1 MKAMFSAV
9 YQIFITPL
17 VQLTEF
23 FYSLFFEVT
32 GNQGIAVI
40 GLSFVVTFFTLP
52 LYMVAE
58 QWQETERNIQ
68 KKLKPGVERI
78 KSTFKGDEQYMVLS
92 TFYKEN
98 HYHPIYALRSSFSL
112 LIQIPFFIAA
122 YNFLS
127 NLEPLKSYSFLF
139 IKSFGEP
146 DATFH
151 IGSFAVNVLPIA
163 MTIINCV
170 AGFIYSKGHPI
181 SEKIQIYGCA
191 AVFLLLLY
199 NSPAGLVVYWTMNN
213 ILSLVKNI
221 FYKIKNPKKV
231 LYIIACIA
239 SICLILCGAVLFRHT
254 KAIFRIML
262 VFAGILIPL
271 APFAVKFLASFFENH
286 FKVLDENPKLRFSVF
301 LISAFILAVLT
312 GLAIP
317 SILMQSE
324 PEQYSYV
331 DSYASPLYFVWHTF
345 FQALGF
351 FVVWPFCFYAL
362 FSSKT
367 KKILTFLFSF
377 IAFSAI
383 MNCFAFSGNYGPV
396 NPNLLFMTPQHFMP
410 SIKTVIVN
418 ILCMAAI
425 LALVAVAFSFKAKI
439 LNSLCT
445 IFLISLVAISG
456 KNIASVQN
464 SFRKMEAPDLSK
476 KIEPVFH
483 LSKTGKNVIVLMQ
496 DRFFSPLIPKI
507 LENNPELRERL
518 DGFTWYP
525 NTVSF
530 GKLTMIGT
538 PGIFGGYDY
547 TPFEINRRT
556 DKTLQ
561 QKHNE
566 AILTM
571 PIVFNQNNWN
581 VTVADLPYENY
592 LEQPVTNMYKGYD
605 FINRVTTHGTYSNI
619 WYARNN
625 MKKSPF
631 MSEGIKRNFIWF
643 SVLKVVPPFMRQ
655 IIYHKKYWISYSKFE
670 NNAKFIDNYSEIDL
684 FPELFDSS
692 SEKNA
697 FFLLDNEANHES
709 ILLQAPDYVP
719 VENVTDLGPG
729 GKDETYSSMVG
740 VLKRFADFMD
750 FLKENNLYDNTKIVL
765 VSDHGMS
772 CDTGVFDNKTQ
783 NFPFYKENMT
793 ASLLVKDFSNR
804 GKLKED
810 YAFMTNADTPALA
823 LKGIDG
829 KALNPFTKNPLD
841 VNFIGGGGITKNDF
855 IKMSNAPAESTRI
868 RKNARFNIKDD
879 EWYTVKDNIF
889 DDKNWSQYIV
899 KDK

>member
-1 MKAMFSAV
+1 MKVMFSAV

-58 QWQETERNIQ
+58 KWQETERNIQ

-507 LENNPELRERL
+507 LENNPELRKRL

-793 ASLLVKDFSNR
+793 ASLLVKDFFNR

-841 VNFIGGGGITKNDF
+841 VNFIGGGITKNDF

>member
-1 MKAMFSAV
+1 MKVMFSAV

-239 SICLILCGAVLFRHT
+239 SICLILYGAVLFRHT

-719 VENVTDLGPG
+719 VENVTDFGPG

-841 VNFIGGGGITKNDF
+841 VNFIGGGITKNDF

>member
-1 MKAMFSAV
+1 MFSAL
-9 YQIFITPL
+9 YQIFIMPL
-17 VQLTEF
+17 IQLTEF

-40 GLSFVVTFFTLP
+40 GLSFVVTIFTLP

-78 KSTFKGDEQYMVLS
+78 KNTFKGDEQYMIL
-92 TFYKEN
+92 TAFYREN

-127 NLEPLKSYSFLF
+127 NLEPLKNYSFLF

-151 IGSFAVNVLPIA
+151 IGSFAVNILPIA

-170 AGFIYSKGHPI
+170 AGFIYSKGHSL

-231 LYIIACIA
+231 LYIIACIL
-239 SICLILCGAVLFRHT
+239 SICMILCAAIVFKNAKT
-254 KAIFRIML
+254 IFRIGL
-262 VFAGILIPL
+262 VFAGVIIPA
-271 APFAVKFLASFFENH
+271 APFAVSFFSSLFESH
-286 FKVLDENPKLRFSVF
+286 FKILDENPKLRLSIF

-312 GLAIP
+312 GLVIP

-331 DSYASPLYFVWHTF
+331 DSYTSPLYFVWHTF

-362 FSSKT
+362 FSAKT

-377 IAFSAI
+377 IAFSAVL
-383 MNCFAFSGNYGPV
+383 NCFAFSGNYGPV

-410 SIKTVIVN
+410 GIKTVIVN
-418 ILCMAAI
+418 ILCMLVI
-425 LALVAVAFSFKAKI
+425 LASLVAAFSFKAKI
-439 LNSLCT
+439 LNSVCT
-445 IFLISLVAISG
+445 IFLISLAAISG
-456 KNIASVQN
+456 KNIISVQN
-464 SFRKMEAPDLSK
+464 SFRRMPAPDFSK

-483 LSKTGKNVIVLMQ
+483 LSKTGKNVIILMQ
-496 DRFFSPLIPKI
+496 DRYFSPLIPEI
-507 LENNPELRERL
+507 LKNNPELNGQL
-518 DGFTWYP
+518 DGFVWYP

-547 TPFEINRRT
+547 TPFEINRRA

-571 PIVFNQNNWN
+571 PVVFHNNNWN

-592 LEQPVTNMYKGYD
+592 LEQPVTDMYKGYE
-605 FINRVTTHGTYSNI
+605 FINRVTTHGTYSDI
-619 WYARNN
+619 WYARHG

-631 MSEGIKRNFIWF
+631 MSEEIKRNFIWF
-643 SVLKVVPPFMRQ
+643 SVLKIVPPFMRQ
-655 IIYHKKYWISYSKFE
+655 IIYHKEYWISYNKFE
-670 NNAKFIDNYSEIDL
+670 NSAKFIDNYSEIDL
-684 FPELFDSS
+684 FPELFDDS

-719 VENVTDLGPG
+719 VENVTQFGPG
-729 GKDETYSSMVG
+729 GNDATYSSMVG
-740 VLKRFADFMD
+740 IILRFTNFID
-750 FLKENNLYDNTKIVL
+750 FLKKNEIYDNTKIII

-772 CDTGVFDNKTQ
+772 RDTGTFDNKTQ
-783 NFPFYKENMT
+783 NFPFNKDNMT
-793 ASLLVKDFSNR
+793 ATLLVKDFSSR
-804 GKLKED
+804 GKLKKD
-810 YAFMTNADTPALA
+810 YTFMTNADTPALA
-823 LKGIDG
+823 LKDIDEN
-829 KALNPFTKNPLD
+829 ALNPFTKNPLD
-841 VNFIGGGGITKNDF
+841 VNSMGGGITKNDF

-868 RKNARFNIKDD
+868 RKNKKFNIKDD
-879 EWYTVKDNIF
+879 EWYAVKDNIF
-889 DDKNWSQYIV
+889 DDKNWFQYIE
-899 KDK
+899 K

>member
-1 MKAMFSAV
+1 MFSAL

-40 GLSFVVTFFTLP
+40 GLSFVVTIFTLP

-58 QWQETERNIQ
+58 KWQETERNIQ

-78 KSTFKGDEQYMVLS
+78 KSTFKGDEQYMIL
-92 TFYKEN
+92 TAFYREN

-139 IKSFGEP
+139 IRSFGEP

-151 IGSFAVNVLPIA
+151 IGSFAVNILPIA

-170 AGFIYSKGHPI
+170 AGFIYSKGHPL
-181 SEKIQIYGCA
+181 SEKIQIYACA

-221 FYKIKNPKKV
+221 FYKIRNPKKV
-231 LYIIACIA
+231 LYIIACII
-239 SICLILCGAVLFRHT
+239 SICLILCAVVVFRHT
-254 KAIFRIML
+254 KTIFRIML

-271 APFAVKFLASFFENH
+271 APFAVKFLGSFFENH
-286 FKVLDENPKLRFSVF
+286 FKVLDKNPKLRLSIF

-331 DSYASPLYFVWHTF
+331 DSYTSPLYFVWHTF

-367 KKILTFLFSF
+367 KKVLTFLFSF
-377 IAFSAI
+377 VAFSALL
-383 MNCFAFSGNYGPV
+383 NCFAFSGNYGPV

-410 SIKTVIVN
+410 EIKTVLIN
-418 ILCMAAI
+418 TLCMAVI
-425 LALVAVAFSFKAKI
+425 LALIALTFSLKPKI

-445 IFLISLVAISG
+445 IFLISLAAISG
-456 KNIASVQN
+456 KNIISVQN

-496 DRFFSPLIPKI
+496 DRYFSPLIPKV
-507 LENNPELRERL
+507 LENNPQLKERL
-518 DGFTWYP
+518 DGFVYYP

-571 PIVFNQNNWN
+571 PIVFHQNGWN

-592 LEQPVTNMYKGYD
+592 LEQPVTDMYKGYD
-605 FINRVTTHGTYSNI
+605 FINRVTTHGAYSDI
-619 WYARNN
+619 WYARHN

-643 SVLKVVPPFMRQ
+643 SVLKIVPPFMRQ
-655 IIYHKKYWISYSKFE
+655 IIYHKEYWISYNKFE
-670 NNAKFIDNYSEIDL
+670 NSAKFIDNYSEIDQL
-684 FPELFDSS
+684 PELTDCS

-709 ILLQAPDYVP
+709 ILLQAPDYIP
-719 VENVTDLGPG
+719 VENVTDFGPC

-740 VLKRFADFMD
+740 IIMRFANFVG
-750 FLKENNLYDNTKIVL
+750 FLKENNLYDNTKIII

-772 CDTGVFDNKTQ
+772 RDTGTFDNKTQ

-793 ASLLVKDFSNR
+793 ASLLVKDFSSR
-804 GKLKED
+804 GNLKED
-810 YAFMTNADTPALA
+810 YTFMTNADTPALA
-823 LKGIDG
+823 LKDIDG

-841 VNFIGGGGITKNDF
+841 VNSMGRSMTKNDF

-868 RKNARFNIKDD
+868 RKNTKFNIKDN
-879 EWYTVKDNIF
+879 EWFTVKDNIF
-889 DDKNWSQYIV
+889 DDKNWSQYV
-899 KDK
+899 GK

>member
-1 MKAMFSAV
+1 MKVMFSAV

-181 SEKIQIYGCA
+181 SEKLQIYGCA

-719 VENVTDLGPG
+719 VENVTDFGPG

-841 VNFIGGGGITKNDF
+841 VNFIGGGITKNDF

>member
-1 MKAMFSAV
+1 MKVMFSAV

-181 SEKIQIYGCA
+181 SEKLQIYGCA

-719 VENVTDLGPG
+719 VENVTDFGPG

-765 VSDHGMS
+765 VSDHGMN

-841 VNFIGGGGITKNDF
+841 VNFIGGGITKNDF

>member
-1 MKAMFSAV
+1 MKVMFSAV

-351 FVVWPFCFYAL
+351 FVAWPFCFYAL

-483 LSKTGKNVIVLMQ
+483 LSKTGKNVIVLMH

-841 VNFIGGGGITKNDF
+841 VNFIGGGITKNDF

>member
-1 MKAMFSAV
+1 MKVMFSAV

-841 VNFIGGGGITKNDF
+841 VNFIGGGITKNDF

>member
-1 MKAMFSAV
+1 MKVMFSAV

-351 FVVWPFCFYAL
+351 FIVWPFCFYAL

-719 VENVTDLGPG
+719 VENVTDFGPG

-841 VNFIGGGGITKNDF
+841 VNFIGGGITKNDF

>member
-1 MKAMFSAV
+1 MKVMFSAV

-841 VNFIGGGGITKNDF
+841 VNFIGGG
-855 IKMSNAPAESTRI
+855 
-868 RKNARFNIKDD
+868 
-879 EWYTVKDNIF
+879 
-889 DDKNWSQYIV
+889 
-899 KDK
+899 

>member
-1 MKAMFSAV
+1 MFSAL
-9 YQIFITPL
+9 YQIFIMPL
-17 VQLTEF
+17 IQLTEF

-32 GNQGIAVI
+32 SNQGIAVI
-40 GLSFVVTFFTLP
+40 GLSFVVTIFTLP

-58 QWQETERNIQ
+58 HWQETERNIQ
-68 KKLKPGVERI
+68 KKLKTGVERI
-78 KSTFKGDEQYMVLS
+78 KNTFKGDEQYMIL
-92 TFYKEN
+92 TAFYREN

-127 NLEPLKSYSFLF
+127 NLEPLKNYSFLF

-151 IGSFAVNVLPIA
+151 IGSFAVNILPIA

-170 AGFIYSKGHPI
+170 AGFIYSKGHSL

-231 LYIIACIA
+231 LYIIACIL
-239 SICLILCGAVLFRHT
+239 SICMILCAAIVFKNAKL
-254 KAIFRIML
+254 IFRIGL
-262 VFAGILIPL
+262 VFAGVVIPA
-271 APFAVKFLASFFENH
+271 APFAVSFFSSLFENH
-286 FKVLDENPKLRFSVF
+286 FKILDENPKLRLSIF

-331 DSYASPLYFVWHTF
+331 DSYTSPLYFVWHTF

-362 FSSKT
+362 FSAKT
-367 KKILTFLFSF
+367 KKILTFLFSY
-377 IAFSAI
+377 IAFSAVL
-383 MNCFAFSGNYGPV
+383 NCFAFSGNYGPV

-410 SIKTVIVN
+410 GIKTVIVN
-418 ILCMAAI
+418 ILCMLVI
-425 LALVAVAFSFKAKI
+425 LASLVAALSFKAKI
-439 LNSLCT
+439 LNSVCT
-445 IFLISLVAISG
+445 IFLISLAAISG
-456 KNIASVQN
+456 KNIISVQN
-464 SFRKMEAPDLSK
+464 SFNRMPAPDFSK

-483 LSKTGKNVIVLMQ
+483 LSKTGKNVIILMQ
-496 DRFFSPLIPKI
+496 DRYFSPLIPEI
-507 LENNPELRERL
+507 LKNNPELNEQL
-518 DGFTWYP
+518 DGFVWYP

-547 TPFEINRRT
+547 TPFEINRRA

-571 PIVFNQNNWN
+571 PVVFYNNNWN

-592 LEQPVTNMYKGYD
+592 LEQPVTDMYKGYE
-605 FINRVTTHGTYSNI
+605 FINRVTTHGTYSDI
-619 WYARNN
+619 WYARHS

-643 SVLKVVPPFMRQ
+643 SVLKIVPPFMRQ
-655 IIYHKKYWISYSKFE
+655 IVYHKEYWISYNKFE
-670 NNAKFIDNYSEIDL
+670 NSAKFIDNYSEIDL
-684 FPELFDSS
+684 FPELFDDS
-692 SEKNA
+692 SEKNT

-719 VENVTDLGPG
+719 VENVTQFGPG
-729 GKDETYSSMVG
+729 GNDATYSSMVG
-740 VLKRFADFMD
+740 IILRFTNFID
-750 FLKENNLYDNTKIVL
+750 FLKKNEIYDNTKIII

-772 CDTGVFDNKTQ
+772 RDTGTFDNKTQ
-783 NFPFYKENMT
+783 NFPFNKDNMT
-793 ASLLVKDFSNR
+793 ATLLVKDFSSR
-804 GKLKED
+804 GKLKKD
-810 YAFMTNADTPALA
+810 YTFMTNADTPALA
-823 LKGIDG
+823 LKDIDG
-829 KALNPFTKNPLD
+829 NALNPFTKNPLD
-841 VNFIGGGGITKNDF
+841 VNSMGGGITKNDF

-868 RKNARFNIKDD
+868 RKNKKFNIKDD
-879 EWYTVKDNIF
+879 EWYAVKDNIF
-889 DDKNWSQYIV
+889 DDKNWFQYIE
-899 KDK
+899 K

>member
-1 MKAMFSAV
+1 MFSAL
-9 YQIFITPL
+9 YQIFIMPL
-17 VQLTEF
+17 IQLTEF

-40 GLSFVVTFFTLP
+40 GLSFVVTIFTLP

-78 KSTFKGDEQYMVLS
+78 KNTFKGDEQYMIL
-92 TFYKEN
+92 TAFYREN

-127 NLEPLKSYSFLF
+127 NLEPLKNYSFLF

-151 IGSFAVNVLPIA
+151 IGSFAVNILPIA

-170 AGFIYSKGHPI
+170 AGFIYSKGHSL

-231 LYIIACIA
+231 LYIIASIL
-239 SICLILCGAVLFRHT
+239 SICMILCAAIVFKNAKT
-254 KAIFRIML
+254 IFRIGL
-262 VFAGILIPL
+262 VFAGVIIPA
-271 APFAVKFLASFFENH
+271 APFAVSFFSSLFESH
-286 FKVLDENPKLRFSVF
+286 FKILDENPKLRLSIF

-331 DSYASPLYFVWHTF
+331 DSYTSPLYFVWHTF

-362 FSSKT
+362 FSAKT

-377 IAFSAI
+377 IAFSAVL
-383 MNCFAFSGNYGPV
+383 NCFAFSGNYGPV

-410 SIKTVIVN
+410 GIKTVIVN
-418 ILCMAAI
+418 ILCMLVI
-425 LALVAVAFSFKAKI
+425 LASLVAAFSFKAKI
-439 LNSLCT
+439 LNSVCT
-445 IFLISLVAISG
+445 IFLISLAVISG
-456 KNIASVQN
+456 KNIISVQN
-464 SFRKMEAPDLSK
+464 SFRRMTAPDFSK

-483 LSKTGKNVIVLMQ
+483 LSKTGKNVIILMQ
-496 DRFFSPLIPKI
+496 DRYFSPLIPEI
-507 LENNPELRERL
+507 LKNNPELNGQL
-518 DGFTWYP
+518 DGFVWYP

-547 TPFEINRRT
+547 TPFEINRRA

-571 PIVFNQNNWN
+571 PVVFHNNNWN

-592 LEQPVTNMYKGYD
+592 LEQPVTDMYKGYE
-605 FINRVTTHGTYSNI
+605 FINRVTTHGTYSDI
-619 WYARNN
+619 WYARHG

-643 SVLKVVPPFMRQ
+643 SVLKIVPPFMRQ
-655 IIYHKKYWISYSKFE
+655 IIYHKEYWISYNKFE
-670 NNAKFIDNYSEIDL
+670 NSAKFIDNYSEIDL
-684 FPELFDSS
+684 FPELFDDS

-719 VENVTDLGPG
+719 VENVTQFGPG
-729 GKDETYSSMVG
+729 GNDATYSSMVG
-740 VLKRFADFMD
+740 IILRFTNFID
-750 FLKENNLYDNTKIVL
+750 FLKKNEIYDNTKIII

-772 CDTGVFDNKTQ
+772 RDTGTFDNKTQ
-783 NFPFYKENMT
+783 NFPFNKDNMT
-793 ASLLVKDFSNR
+793 ATLLVKDFSSR
-804 GKLKED
+804 GKLKKD
-810 YAFMTNADTPALA
+810 YTFMTNADTPALA
-823 LKGIDG
+823 LKDIDG
-829 KALNPFTKNPLD
+829 NALNPFTKNPLD
-841 VNFIGGGGITKNDF
+841 VNSMGGG
-855 IKMSNAPAESTRI
+855 
-868 RKNARFNIKDD
+868 
-879 EWYTVKDNIF
+879 Y
-889 DDKNWSQYIV
+889 Y
-899 KDK
+899 

>member
-1 MKAMFSAV
+1 MKVMFSAV

-383 MNCFAFSGNYGPV
+383 INCFAFSGNYGPV

-719 VENVTDLGPG
+719 VENVTDFGPG

-841 VNFIGGGGITKNDF
+841 VNFIGGGGDNKERLYKNV
-855 IKMSNAPAESTRI
+855 KCPC
-868 RKNARFNIKDD
+868 RKH
-879 EWYTVKDNIF
+879 
-889 DDKNWSQYIV
+889 KNQ
-899 KDK
+899 KKRTL

>member
-1 MKAMFSAV
+1 MKVMFSAV

-719 VENVTDLGPG
+719 VENVTDFGPG

-841 VNFIGGGGITKNDF
+841 VNFIGGGITKNDF

>member
-1 MKAMFSAV
+1 MFSAL
-9 YQIFITPL
+9 YQIFIMPL
-17 VQLTEF
+17 IQLTEF

-40 GLSFVVTFFTLP
+40 GLSFVVTIFTLP

-78 KSTFKGDEQYMVLS
+78 KNTFKGDEQYMIL
-92 TFYKEN
+92 TAFYKEN

-127 NLEPLKSYSFLF
+127 NLEPLKNYSFLF

-151 IGSFAVNVLPIA
+151 IGSFAVNILPIA

-170 AGFIYSKGHPI
+170 AGFIYSKGHSL

-231 LYIIACIA
+231 LYIIACIL
-239 SICLILCGAVLFRHT
+239 SICMILCAAIVFKNAKT
-254 KAIFRIML
+254 IFRIGL
-262 VFAGILIPL
+262 VFAGVVIPA
-271 APFAVKFLASFFENH
+271 APFAVIFFSSLFESH
-286 FKVLDENPKLRFSVF
+286 FKILDENPKLRLSIF

-331 DSYASPLYFVWHTF
+331 DSYTSPLYFVWHTF

-362 FSSKT
+362 FSAKT
-367 KKILTFLFSF
+367 KKTLTFLFSF
-377 IAFSAI
+377 IAFSAVL
-383 MNCFAFSGNYGPV
+383 NCFAFSGNYGPV

-410 SIKTVIVN
+410 GIKTVIVN
-418 ILCMAAI
+418 ILCMLVI
-425 LALVAVAFSFKAKI
+425 LASLVAAFSFKAKI
-439 LNSLCT
+439 LNSVCT
-445 IFLISLVAISG
+445 IFLISLAVISG
-456 KNIASVQN
+456 KNIISVQN
-464 SFRKMEAPDLSK
+464 SFRRMPAPDFSK

-496 DRFFSPLIPKI
+496 DRYFSPLIPEI
-507 LENNPELRERL
+507 LKNNPELNEQL

-547 TPFEINRRT
+547 TPFEINRRA

-571 PIVFNQNNWN
+571 PVVFHNNNWN

-592 LEQPVTNMYKGYD
+592 LEQPVTDMYKGYE
-605 FINRVTTHGTYSNI
+605 FINRVTTHGTYSDI
-619 WYARNN
+619 WYARHG

-643 SVLKVVPPFMRQ
+643 SVLKIVPPFMRQ
-655 IIYHKKYWISYSKFE
+655 IIYHKEYWISYNKFE
-670 NNAKFIDNYSEIDL
+670 NSAKFIDNYSEIDL
-684 FPELFDSS
+684 FPELFDDS

-719 VENVTDLGPG
+719 VENVTKFGPG
-729 GKDETYSSMVG
+729 GNDETYSSMVG
-740 VLKRFADFMD
+740 IILRFTNFID
-750 FLKENNLYDNTKIVL
+750 FLKKNEIYDNTKIII

-772 CDTGVFDNKTQ
+772 RDTGTFDNKTQ
-783 NFPFYKENMT
+783 NFPFNKDNMT
-793 ASLLVKDFSNR
+793 ATLLVKDFSSR
-804 GKLKED
+804 GKLKKD
-810 YAFMTNADTPALA
+810 YTFMTNADTPALA
-823 LKGIDG
+823 LKDIDEN
-829 KALNPFTKNPLD
+829 ALNPFTKNPLD
-841 VNFIGGGGITKNDF
+841 VNSMGGGITKNDF

-868 RKNARFNIKDD
+868 RKNKKFNIKDD
-879 EWYTVKDNIF
+879 EWYAVKDNIF
-889 DDKNWSQYIV
+889 DDKNWFQYIE
-899 KDK
+899 K

>member
-1 MKAMFSAV
+1 MFSAL
-9 YQIFITPL
+9 YQIFIMPL
-17 VQLTEF
+17 IQLTEF

-40 GLSFVVTFFTLP
+40 GLSFVVTIFTLP

-78 KSTFKGDEQYMVLS
+78 KNTFKGDEQYMIL
-92 TFYKEN
+92 TAFYREN

-127 NLEPLKSYSFLF
+127 NLEPLKNYSFLF

-151 IGSFAVNVLPIA
+151 IGSFAVNILPIA

-170 AGFIYSKGHPI
+170 AGFIYSKGHSL

-231 LYIIACIA
+231 LYIIACIL
-239 SICLILCGAVLFRHT
+239 SICMILCAAIVFKNVKT
-254 KAIFRIML
+254 IFRIGL
-262 VFAGILIPL
+262 VFAGVVIPA
-271 APFAVKFLASFFENH
+271 APFAVSFFSSLFENH
-286 FKVLDENPKLRFSVF
+286 FKILDENPKLRLSIF

-331 DSYASPLYFVWHTF
+331 DSYTSPLYFVWHTF

-362 FSSKT
+362 FSAKT

-377 IAFSAI
+377 IAFSAVL
-383 MNCFAFSGNYGPV
+383 NCFAFSGNYGPV

-410 SIKTVIVN
+410 GIKTVIVN
-418 ILCMAAI
+418 ILCMLVI
-425 LALVAVAFSFKAKI
+425 LASLVAALSFKAKI
-439 LNSLCT
+439 LNSVCM
-445 IFLISLVAISG
+445 IFLISLAAISG
-456 KNIASVQN
+456 KNIISVQN
-464 SFRKMEAPDLSK
+464 SFRRMPAPDFSK

-496 DRFFSPLIPKI
+496 DRYFSPLIPEI
-507 LENNPELRERL
+507 LKNNPELNEQL
-518 DGFTWYP
+518 DGFVWYP

-547 TPFEINRRT
+547 TPFEINRRA

-571 PIVFNQNNWN
+571 PVVFHNNNWN

-592 LEQPVTNMYKGYD
+592 LEQPVTDMYKGYE
-605 FINRVTTHGTYSNI
+605 FINRVTTHGTYSDI
-619 WYARNN
+619 WYARHG

-643 SVLKVVPPFMRQ
+643 SVLKIVPPFMRQ
-655 IIYHKKYWISYSKFE
+655 IIYHKEYWISYNKFE
-670 NNAKFIDNYSEIDL
+670 NSAKFIDNYSEIDL
-684 FPELFDSS
+684 FPEIFDDS

-709 ILLQAPDYVP
+709 ILLQALDYVP
-719 VENVTDLGPG
+719 VENVTQFGPG
-729 GKDETYSSMVG
+729 GNDATYSSMVG
-740 VLKRFADFMD
+740 IILRFTNFID
-750 FLKENNLYDNTKIVL
+750 FLKKNEIYDNTKIII

-772 CDTGVFDNKTQ
+772 RDTGTFDNKTQ
-783 NFPFYKENMT
+783 NFPFNKDNMT
-793 ASLLVKDFSNR
+793 ATLLVKDFSSR
-804 GKLKED
+804 GKLKKD
-810 YAFMTNADTPALA
+810 YTFMTNADTPALA
-823 LKGIDG
+823 LKDIDIN
-829 KALNPFTKNPLD
+829 ALNPFTKNPLD
-841 VNFIGGGGITKNDF
+841 VNSMGGGITKNDF

-868 RKNARFNIKDD
+868 RKNKKFNIKDD
-879 EWYTVKDNIF
+879 EWYAVKDNIF
-889 DDKNWSQYIV
+889 DDKNWFQYIE
-899 KDK
+899 K

>member
-1 MKAMFSAV
+1 MFSAL

-40 GLSFVVTFFTLP
+40 GLSFVVTIFTLP

-58 QWQETERNIQ
+58 KWQETERNIQ

-92 TFYKEN
+92 TFYREN

-127 NLEPLKSYSFLF
+127 NLEPLKNYSFLF
-139 IKSFGEP
+139 IRSFGEP

-239 SICLILCGAVLFRHT
+239 SICLILCGLFVFRHT
-254 KAIFRIML
+254 KAIFRLGL
-262 VFAGILIPL
+262 VLAGILIPL
-271 APFAVKFLASFFENH
+271 APFAVKFLDSFFEKH
-286 FKVLDENPKLRFSVF
+286 FYILNENPKLRLSVF

-331 DSYASPLYFVWHTF
+331 DSYTSPLYFVWHTF

-367 KKILTFLFSF
+367 KKVLTFLFAF
-377 IAFSAI
+377 VAFSALL
-383 MNCFAFSGNYGPV
+383 NCFAFSGNYGPV
-396 NPNLLFMTPQHFMP
+396 TPNLLFMTPQHFMP
-410 SIKTVIVN
+410 EIKTVLVN
-418 ILCMAAI
+418 ILCMAVI
-425 LALVAVAFSFKAKI
+425 LVLVAVAFSFKAKI

-456 KNIASVQN
+456 KNIFSVQN

-483 LSKTGKNVIVLMQ
+483 LSKTGKNVIILMQ
-496 DRFFSPLIPKI
+496 DRYFSPLIPKV
-507 LENNPELRERL
+507 LENNPQLKERL
-518 DGFTWYP
+518 DGFVYYP

-547 TPFEINRRT
+547 TPFEMNRRT

-592 LEQPVTNMYKGYD
+592 LEQPVTDMYKGYD
-605 FINRVTTHGTYSNI
+605 FINRVSTHGAYSDI
-619 WYARNN
+619 WYARHN

-631 MSEGIKRNFIWF
+631 ISEGIKRNFIWF
-643 SVLKVVPPFMRQ
+643 SVMKIVPPFMRQ
-655 IIYHKKYWISYSKFE
+655 IVYHKEYWISYNKFE
-670 NNAKFIDNYSEIDL
+670 NSAKFIDNYSEIDFL
-684 FPELFDSS
+684 PELFDSS

-719 VENVTDLGPG
+719 AENVTDFGPG
-729 GKDETYSSMVG
+729 GKDRTYSSMVG
-740 VLKRFADFMD
+740 ILLRFADFVD
-750 FLKENNLYDNTKIVL
+750 FLKENNLYDNTKIIL

-772 CDTGVFDNKTQ
+772 RDTGLFDNKTQ
-783 NFPFYKENMT
+783 NFPFNKDNMT
-793 ASLLVKDFSNR
+793 ASLLVKDFSSR
-804 GKLKED
+804 GNLKED
-810 YAFMTNADTPALA
+810 YTFMTNADTPALA
-823 LKGIDG
+823 LKDIDG

-841 VNFIGGGGITKNDF
+841 VNSMGGGMTKNDF

-868 RKNARFNIKDD
+868 RKNTQFNIKDD

-889 DDKNWSQYIV
+889 DNKNWSQYIV
-899 KDK
+899 K

>member
-1 MKAMFSAV
+1 MKVMFSAV

-181 SEKIQIYGCA
+181 SEKLQIYGCA

-221 FYKIKNPKKV
+221 FYKIKNLKKV

-719 VENVTDLGPG
+719 VENVTDFGPG

-765 VSDHGMS
+765 VSDHGMN

-841 VNFIGGGGITKNDF
+841 VNFIGGGITKNDF

>member
-1 MKAMFSAV
+1 MKVMFSAV

-377 IAFSAI
+377 IAFSAVL
-383 MNCFAFSGNYGPV
+383 NCFAFSGNYGPV

-879 EWYTVKDNIF
+879 EWYTVKENIF

>member
-1 MKAMFSAV
+1 MKVMFSAV

-377 IAFSAI
+377 IAFSAVL
-383 MNCFAFSGNYGPV
+383 NCFAFSGNYGPV

-841 VNFIGGGGITKNDF
+841 VNFIGGGITKNDF

>member
-1 MKAMFSAV
+1 MFSAL
-9 YQIFITPL
+9 YQIFIMPL
-17 VQLTEF
+17 IQLTEF

-40 GLSFVVTFFTLP
+40 GLSFVVTIFTLP

-78 KSTFKGDEQYMVLS
+78 KNTFKGDEQYMIL
-92 TFYKEN
+92 TAFYREN

-127 NLEPLKSYSFLF
+127 NLEPLKNYSFLF

-151 IGSFAVNVLPIA
+151 IGSFAVNILPIA

-170 AGFIYSKGHPI
+170 AGFIYSKGHSL

-231 LYIIACIA
+231 LYIIACIL
-239 SICLILCGAVLFRHT
+239 SICMILCAAIVFKNAKL
-254 KAIFRIML
+254 IFRIGL
-262 VFAGILIPL
+262 VFAGVVIPA
-271 APFAVKFLASFFENH
+271 APFAVSFFSYLFENH
-286 FKVLDENPKLRFSVF
+286 FKILDENPKLRLSIF
-301 LISAFILAVLT
+301 LISAFILAALT

-331 DSYASPLYFVWHTF
+331 DSYTSPLYFVWHTF

-362 FSSKT
+362 FSAKT

-377 IAFSAI
+377 IAFSAVL
-383 MNCFAFSGNYGPV
+383 NCFAFSGNYGPV

-410 SIKTVIVN
+410 GIKTVIVN
-418 ILCMAAI
+418 ILCMLVI
-425 LALVAVAFSFKAKI
+425 LASLVAAFSFKAKI
-439 LNSLCT
+439 LNSVCT
-445 IFLISLVAISG
+445 IFLISLAAISG
-456 KNIASVQN
+456 KNIISVQN
-464 SFRKMEAPDLSK
+464 SFRRNAPPDFSK

-496 DRFFSPLIPKI
+496 DRYFSPLIPEI
-507 LENNPELRERL
+507 LKNNPELNEQL
-518 DGFTWYP
+518 DGFVWYP

-547 TPFEINRRT
+547 TPFEINRRA

-571 PIVFNQNNWN
+571 PVVFHNNNWN

-592 LEQPVTNMYKGYD
+592 LEQPVTDMYKGYE
-605 FINRVTTHGTYSNI
+605 FINRVTTHGTYSDI
-619 WYARNN
+619 WYARHG

-643 SVLKVVPPFMRQ
+643 SVLKIVPPFMRQ
-655 IIYHKKYWISYSKFE
+655 IIYHKEYWISYNKFE
-670 NNAKFIDNYSEIDL
+670 NSAKFIDNYSEIDL
-684 FPELFDSS
+684 FPELFDDS

-719 VENVTDLGPG
+719 VENVTQFGPG
-729 GKDETYSSMVG
+729 GNDATYSSMVG
-740 VLKRFADFMD
+740 IILRFTNFID
-750 FLKENNLYDNTKIVL
+750 FLKKNEIYDNTKIII

-772 CDTGVFDNKTQ
+772 RDTGTFDNKTQ
-783 NFPFYKENMT
+783 NFPFNKDNMT
-793 ASLLVKDFSNR
+793 ATLLVKDFSSR
-804 GKLKED
+804 GKLKKD
-810 YAFMTNADTPALA
+810 YTFMTNADTPALA
-823 LKGIDG
+823 LKDIDG
-829 KALNPFTKNPLD
+829 NALNPFTKNPLD
-841 VNFIGGGGITKNDF
+841 VNSMGGGYN
-855 IKMSNAPAESTRI
+855 
-868 RKNARFNIKDD
+868 
-879 EWYTVKDNIF
+879 
-889 DDKNWSQYIV
+889 
-899 KDK
+899 

>member
-1 MKAMFSAV
+1 MFSAL
-9 YQIFITPL
+9 YQIFIMPL
-17 VQLTEF
+17 IQLTEF
-23 FYSLFFEVT
+23 FYSLFFEIT

-40 GLSFVVTFFTLP
+40 GLSFVITIFTLP

-78 KSTFKGDEQYMVLS
+78 KNTFKGDEQYMIL
-92 TFYKEN
+92 TAFYKEN
-98 HYHPIYALRSSFSL
+98 HYHPIFALRSSFSL

-127 NLEPLKSYSFLF
+127 NLEPLKNYSFLF

-151 IGSFAVNVLPIA
+151 IGSFSINILPIA

-170 AGFIYSKGHPI
+170 AGFVYSKGHPL

-231 LYIIACIA
+231 LYIIACIV
-239 SICLILCGAVLFRHT
+239 SICLILCGVFVFKHT
-254 KAIFRIML
+254 KTIFRLGLILMGL
-262 VFAGILIPL
+262 LIPA
-271 APFAVKFLASFFENH
+271 APFAVKFLGSLFENH
-286 FKVLDENPKLRFSVF
+286 FKTLDKNQKLRLSIF

-331 DSYASPLYFVWHTF
+331 DSYTSPLYFVWHTF

-362 FSSKT
+362 FSAKT
-367 KKILTFLFSF
+367 KKVLTFLFAF
-377 IAFSAI
+377 VAFSAVL
-383 MNCFAFSGNYGPV
+383 NCFAFSGNYGPV

-410 SIKTVIVN
+410 ETTTVLVN
-418 ILCMAAI
+418 ILCMTAI
-425 LALVAVAFSFKAKI
+425 FALVAVAFSFKTKI
-439 LNSLCT
+439 LNSVCT

-456 KNIASVQN
+456 KNIISVQN

-496 DRFFSPLIPKI
+496 DRYFSPLIPKV
-507 LENNPELRERL
+507 LENNPQLRERL
-518 DGFTWYP
+518 DGFVYYP

-547 TPFEINRRT
+547 TPFEINQRT

-571 PIVFNQNNWN
+571 PIVFHQNNWN

-592 LEQPVTNMYKGYD
+592 LEQPVTDMYKGYD
-605 FINRVTTHGTYSNI
+605 FVNRVTTRGTYSDI
-619 WYARNN
+619 WYARHN

-643 SVLKVVPPFMRQ
+643 SVLKIVPPFMRQ
-655 IIYHKKYWISYSKFE
+655 IIYHKEYWISYNKFE
-670 NNAKFIDNYSEIDL
+670 NSAKFIDNYSEIDL

-692 SEKNA
+692 SEKDA

-719 VENVTDLGPG
+719 AENVTDFGPC
-729 GKDETYSSMVG
+729 GKDKTYSSMVG
-740 VLKRFADFMD
+740 ILLRFANFVD
-750 FLKENNLYDNTKIVL
+750 FLKENKLYDNTKIIV

-772 CDTGVFDNKTQ
+772 RDTGIFDNKTQ
-783 NFPFYKENMT
+783 NFPFNKDNMT
-793 ASLLVKDFSNR
+793 ATLLVKDFSSR
-804 GKLKED
+804 GNLKED
-810 YAFMTNADTPALA
+810 YTFMTNADTPALA
-823 LKGIDG
+823 LKNIDE

-841 VNFIGGGGITKNDF
+841 VNSMGGGGITKNDF

-868 RKNARFNIKDD
+868 RKNTQFNIKDN

-889 DDKNWSQYIV
+889 DNKNWSQYIV
-899 KDK
+899 E

>member
-1 MKAMFSAV
+1 MFSAL
-9 YQIFITPL
+9 YQIFIMPL
-17 VQLTEF
+17 IQLTEF

-40 GLSFVVTFFTLP
+40 GLSFVVTIFTLP

-78 KSTFKGDEQYMVLS
+78 KNTFKGDEQYMIL
-92 TFYKEN
+92 TAFYREN

-127 NLEPLKSYSFLF
+127 NLEPLKNYSFLF

-151 IGSFAVNVLPIA
+151 IGSFAVNILPIA

-170 AGFIYSKGHPI
+170 AGFIYSKGHSL

-231 LYIIACIA
+231 LYIIACIL
-239 SICLILCGAVLFRHT
+239 SICMILCAAIVF
-254 KAIFRIML
+254 KNAKIIFRIGL
-262 VFAGILIPL
+262 VFAGVVIPA
-271 APFAVKFLASFFENH
+271 APFAVSFFSSLFESH
-286 FKVLDENPKLRFSVF
+286 FKILDENPKLRLSIF

-331 DSYASPLYFVWHTF
+331 DSYTSPLYFVWHTF

-362 FSSKT
+362 FSAKT

-377 IAFSAI
+377 IAFSAVL
-383 MNCFAFSGNYGPV
+383 NCFAFSGNYGSV

-410 SIKTVIVN
+410 GIKTVIVN
-418 ILCMAAI
+418 ILCMLVI
-425 LALVAVAFSFKAKI
+425 LASLVAAFSFKAKI
-439 LNSLCT
+439 LNSVCT
-445 IFLISLVAISG
+445 IFLISLAAISG
-456 KNIASVQN
+456 KNIISVQN
-464 SFRKMEAPDLSK
+464 SFRRMTAPDFSK

-483 LSKTGKNVIVLMQ
+483 LSKTGKNVIILMQ
-496 DRFFSPLIPKI
+496 DRYFSPLIPEI
-507 LENNPELRERL
+507 LKNNPELNGQL
-518 DGFTWYP
+518 DGFVWYP

-547 TPFEINRRT
+547 TPFEINRRA

-571 PIVFNQNNWN
+571 PVVFHNNNWN

-592 LEQPVTNMYKGYD
+592 LEQPVTDMYKGYE
-605 FINRVTTHGTYSNI
+605 FINRVTTHGTYSDI
-619 WYARNN
+619 WYARHG

-643 SVLKVVPPFMRQ
+643 SVLKIVPPFMRQ
-655 IIYHKKYWISYSKFE
+655 IIYHKEYWISYNKFE
-670 NNAKFIDNYSEIDL
+670 NSAKFIDNYSEIDL
-684 FPELFDSS
+684 FPELFDDS

-719 VENVTDLGPG
+719 VENVTQFGPG
-729 GKDETYSSMVG
+729 GNDATYSSMVG
-740 VLKRFADFMD
+740 IILRFTNFID
-750 FLKENNLYDNTKIVL
+750 FLKKNEIYDNTKIII

-772 CDTGVFDNKTQ
+772 RDTGTFDNKTQ
-783 NFPFYKENMT
+783 NFPFNKDNMT
-793 ASLLVKDFSNR
+793 ATLLVKDFSSR
-804 GKLKED
+804 GKLKKD
-810 YAFMTNADTPALA
+810 YTFMTNADTPALA
-823 LKGIDG
+823 LKDIDG
-829 KALNPFTKNPLD
+829 NALNPFTKNPLD
-841 VNFIGGGGITKNDF
+841 VNSMGG
-855 IKMSNAPAESTRI
+855 
-868 RKNARFNIKDD
+868 
-879 EWYTVKDNIF
+879 V
-889 DDKNWSQYIV
+889 
-899 KDK
+899 

>member
-1 MKAMFSAV
+1 MFSAL
-9 YQIFITPL
+9 YQIFIMPL
-17 VQLTEF
+17 IQLTEF

-40 GLSFVVTFFTLP
+40 GLSFVVTIFTLP

-78 KSTFKGDEQYMVLS
+78 KNTFKGDEQYMIL
-92 TFYKEN
+92 TAFYREN

-127 NLEPLKSYSFLF
+127 NLEPLKNYSFLF

-151 IGSFAVNVLPIA
+151 IGSFAVNILPIA

-170 AGFIYSKGHPI
+170 AGFIYSKGHSL

-231 LYIIACIA
+231 LYIIACIL
-239 SICLILCGAVLFRHT
+239 SICMILCAAIVF
-254 KAIFRIML
+254 KNAKIIFRIGL
-262 VFAGILIPL
+262 VFAGVVIPA
-271 APFAVKFLASFFENH
+271 APFAVSFFSSLFESH
-286 FKVLDENPKLRFSVF
+286 FKILDENPKLRLSIF

-331 DSYASPLYFVWHTF
+331 DSYTSPLYFVWHTF

-362 FSSKT
+362 FSAKT

-377 IAFSAI
+377 IAFSAVL
-383 MNCFAFSGNYGPV
+383 NCFAFSGNYGPV

-410 SIKTVIVN
+410 GIKTVIVN
-418 ILCMAAI
+418 ILCMLVI
-425 LALVAVAFSFKAKI
+425 LASLVAAFSFKAKI
-439 LNSLCT
+439 LNSVCT
-445 IFLISLVAISG
+445 IFLISLAVISG
-456 KNIASVQN
+456 KNIISVQN
-464 SFRKMEAPDLSK
+464 SFRRMTAPNFSK

-483 LSKTGKNVIVLMQ
+483 LSKTGKNVIILMQ
-496 DRFFSPLIPKI
+496 DRYFSPLIPEI
-507 LENNPELRERL
+507 LKNNPELNEQL
-518 DGFTWYP
+518 DGFVWYP

-547 TPFEINRRT
+547 TPFEINRRA

-571 PIVFNQNNWN
+571 PVVFHNNNWN

-592 LEQPVTNMYKGYD
+592 LEQPVTDMYKGYE
-605 FINRVTTHGTYSNI
+605 FINRVTTHGTYSDI
-619 WYARNN
+619 WYARHG

-643 SVLKVVPPFMRQ
+643 SVLKIVPPFMRQ
-655 IIYHKKYWISYSKFE
+655 IIYHKEYWISYNKFE
-670 NNAKFIDNYSEIDL
+670 NSAKFIDNYSEIDL
-684 FPELFDSS
+684 FPELFDDS

-709 ILLQAPDYVP
+709 IILQAPDYVP
-719 VENVTDLGPG
+719 VENVTQFGPG
-729 GKDETYSSMVG
+729 GNDATYSSMVG
-740 VLKRFADFMD
+740 IILRFTNFID
-750 FLKENNLYDNTKIVL
+750 FLKKNEIYDNTKIII

-772 CDTGVFDNKTQ
+772 RDTGTFDNKTQ
-783 NFPFYKENMT
+783 NFPFNKDNMT
-793 ASLLVKDFSNR
+793 ATLLVKDFSSR
-804 GKLKED
+804 GKLKKD
-810 YAFMTNADTPALA
+810 YTFMTNADTPALA
-823 LKGIDG
+823 LKDIDVN
-829 KALNPFTKNPLD
+829 ALNPFTKNPLD
-841 VNFIGGGGITKNDF
+841 VNSMGGGYN
-855 IKMSNAPAESTRI
+855 
-868 RKNARFNIKDD
+868 
-879 EWYTVKDNIF
+879 
-889 DDKNWSQYIV
+889 
-899 KDK
+899 

>member
-1 MKAMFSAV
+1 MKVMFSAV

-151 IGSFAVNVLPIA
+151 IGSFAVNILPIA

-170 AGFIYSKGHPI
+170 AGFIYSKGHSL

-507 LENNPELRERL
+507 LENNPELRKRL

-719 VENVTDLGPG
+719 VENVTDFGPD

-750 FLKENNLYDNTKIVL
+750 FLKENNLYDNTKIIL

-841 VNFIGGGGITKNDF
+841 VNFIGGGITKNDF

>member
-1 MKAMFSAV
+1 MFSAV

>member
-1 MKAMFSAV
+1 MFSAV

-351 FVVWPFCFYAL
+351 FIVWPFCFYAL

-383 MNCFAFSGNYGPV
+383 MNCFAFSGNYGPL

-592 LEQPVTNMYKGYD
+592 LEQPVTNMYKEYD

-719 VENVTDLGPG
+719 VENVTDFGPG

-841 VNFIGGGGITKNDF
+841 VNFIGGGITKNDF

>member
-1 MKAMFSAV
+1 MKVMFSAV

-40 GLSFVVTFFTLP
+40 GLSFVVTFFP

-841 VNFIGGGGITKNDF
+841 VNFIGGGITKNDF

>member
-1 MKAMFSAV
+1 MKVMFSAV

-351 FVVWPFCFYAL
+351 FVAWPFCFYAL

-841 VNFIGGGGITKNDF
+841 VNFIGGGITKNDF

>member
-1 MKAMFSAV
+1 MFSAL
-9 YQIFITPL
+9 YQIFIMPL
-17 VQLTEF
+17 IQLTEF

-40 GLSFVVTFFTLP
+40 GLSFVVTIFTLP

-78 KSTFKGDEQYMVLS
+78 KNTFKGDEQYMIL
-92 TFYKEN
+92 TAFYREN

-127 NLEPLKSYSFLF
+127 NLEPLKNYSFLF

-151 IGSFAVNVLPIA
+151 IGSFAVNILPIA

-170 AGFIYSKGHPI
+170 AGFIYSKGHSL

-231 LYIIACIA
+231 LYIIACIL
-239 SICLILCGAVLFRHT
+239 SICMILCAAIVFKNAKL
-254 KAIFRIML
+254 IFRIGL
-262 VFAGILIPL
+262 VFAGVVIPA
-271 APFAVKFLASFFENH
+271 APFAVSFFSSLFENH
-286 FKVLDENPKLRFSVF
+286 FKILDENPKLRLSIF

-331 DSYASPLYFVWHTF
+331 DSYTSPLYFVWHTF

-362 FSSKT
+362 FSAKT

-377 IAFSAI
+377 IAFSAVL
-383 MNCFAFSGNYGPV
+383 NCFAFSGNYGPV

-410 SIKTVIVN
+410 GIKIVIAN
-418 ILCMAAI
+418 ILCMLVI
-425 LALVAVAFSFKAKI
+425 LASLVAAFSFKAKI
-439 LNSLCT
+439 LNSVCT
-445 IFLISLVAISG
+445 IFLISLAAISG
-456 KNIASVQN
+456 KNIISVQN
-464 SFRKMEAPDLSK
+464 SFRRMPAPDFSK

-496 DRFFSPLIPKI
+496 DRYFSPLIPEI
-507 LENNPELRERL
+507 LKNNPELNEQL
-518 DGFTWYP
+518 DGFVWYP

-547 TPFEINRRT
+547 TPFEINRRA

-571 PIVFNQNNWN
+571 PVVFHNNNWN
-581 VTVADLPYENY
+581 VTVAALPYENY
-592 LEQPVTNMYKGYD
+592 LEQPVTDMYKGYE
-605 FINRVTTHGTYSNI
+605 FINRVTTHGTYSDI
-619 WYARNN
+619 WYARHG

-643 SVLKVVPPFMRQ
+643 SALKIVPPFMRQ
-655 IIYHKKYWISYSKFE
+655 IIYHKEYWISYNKFE
-670 NNAKFIDNYSEIDL
+670 NSAKFIDNYSEIDL
-684 FPELFDSS
+684 FPELFDDS

-719 VENVTDLGPG
+719 VENVTQFGPG
-729 GKDETYSSMVG
+729 GNDATYSSMVG
-740 VLKRFADFMD
+740 IILRFTNFID
-750 FLKENNLYDNTKIVL
+750 FLRKNEIYDNTKIII

-772 CDTGVFDNKTQ
+772 RDTGTFDNKTQ
-783 NFPFYKENMT
+783 NFPFNKDNMT
-793 ASLLVKDFSNR
+793 ATLLVKDFSSR
-804 GKLKED
+804 GKLKKD
-810 YAFMTNADTPALA
+810 YTFMTNADTPALA
-823 LKGIDG
+823 LKDIDG
-829 KALNPFTKNPLD
+829 NALNPFTKNPLD
-841 VNFIGGGGITKNDF
+841 VNSMGG
-855 IKMSNAPAESTRI
+855 
-868 RKNARFNIKDD
+868 
-879 EWYTVKDNIF
+879 V
-889 DDKNWSQYIV
+889 
-899 KDK
+899 

>member
-1 MKAMFSAV
+1 MFSAL

-40 GLSFVVTFFTLP
+40 GLSFIVTIFTLP

-92 TFYKEN
+92 TFYREN

-127 NLEPLKSYSFLF
+127 NLEPLKNYSFLF

-151 IGSFAVNVLPIA
+151 IGSFAVNVLPVA

-170 AGFIYSKGHPI
+170 AGLIYSKGHPL
-181 SEKIQIYGCA
+181 SEKIQIYACA

-213 ILSLVKNI
+213 VLSLVKNI
-221 FYKIKNPKKV
+221 FYKIRNPKKV
-231 LYIIACIA
+231 LYIIACIV
-239 SICLILCGAVLFRHT
+239 SICLILCGTVFFRHT
-254 KAIFRIML
+254 KLIFRIML
-262 VFAGILIPL
+262 VFTGILIPL
-271 APFAVKFLASFFENH
+271 APFAAKFLGSFFESH
-286 FKVLDENPKLRFSVF
+286 FYILDENPKLRLSVF

-331 DSYASPLYFVWHTF
+331 DSYTSPLYFIWHTF
-345 FQALGF
+345 FQSLGF

-367 KKILTFLFSF
+367 KKVLTFLFTF
-377 IAFSAI
+377 VAFSALL
-383 MNCFAFSGNYGPV
+383 NCFAFSGNYGPV

-410 SIKTVIVN
+410 GIKIVLVN
-418 ILCMAAI
+418 ILCMAVI
-425 LALVAVAFSFKAKI
+425 LSLVAVAFSFKAKV

-456 KNIASVQN
+456 KNIISVQT
-464 SFRKMEAPDLSK
+464 SFRKMEAPDFSR
-476 KIEPVFH
+476 KIEPIFH
-483 LSKTGKNVIVLMQ
+483 LSKKGKNVIILMQ

-507 LENNPELRERL
+507 LENNPELRKRL
-518 DGFTWYP
+518 DGFIWYP

-547 TPFEINRRT
+547 TPFEMNRRT

-592 LEQPVTNMYKGYD
+592 LEQPVTYMYKGYD
-605 FINRVTTHGTYSNI
+605 FINRITTHGAYSNI

-643 SVLKVVPPFMRQ
+643 SVLKIVPPFMRQ
-655 IIYHKKYWISYSKFE
+655 IIYHKKYWISYNKFE
-670 NNAKFIDNYSEIDL
+670 DNAKFIDNYSEIDL

-709 ILLQAPDYVP
+709 ILLQAPDYIP
-719 VENVTDLGPG
+719 VENVTDFGPG

-740 VLKRFADFMD
+740 VLKRFADFID
-750 FLKENNLYDNTKIVL
+750 FLKENNLYDNTKIIL

-772 CDTGVFDNKTQ
+772 RDTGVFDNKTQ

-793 ASLLVKDFSNR
+793 ATLLVKDFFSR
-804 GKLKED
+804 GNLKEV
-810 YAFMTNADTPALA
+810 YTFMTNADTPALA
-823 LKGIDG
+823 LKDIDG
-829 KALNPFTKNPLD
+829 KAVNPFTKNPLD
-841 VNFIGGGGITKNDF
+841 VNSVGG
-855 IKMSNAPAESTRI
+855 E
-868 RKNARFNIKDD
+868 
-879 EWYTVKDNIF
+879 
-889 DDKNWSQYIV
+889 
-899 KDK
+899 

>member
-1 MKAMFSAV
+1 MKVMFSAV

-719 VENVTDLGPG
+719 VENVTDFGPG

-765 VSDHGMS
+765 VSDHGMN

-841 VNFIGGGGITKNDF
+841 VNFIGGGDNKERLYKNV
-855 IKMSNAPAESTRI
+855 KCPC
-868 RKNARFNIKDD
+868 RKH
-879 EWYTVKDNIF
+879 
-889 DDKNWSQYIV
+889 KNQE
-899 KDK
+899 KRTL

>member
-1 MKAMFSAV
+1 MKVMFSAV

-151 IGSFAVNVLPIA
+151 ICSFAVNVLPIA

-331 DSYASPLYFVWHTF
+331 DSYASPLYFVWYTF

-425 LALVAVAFSFKAKI
+425 LALVAVAFSFKTKI

-719 VENVTDLGPG
+719 VENVTDFGPG

-841 VNFIGGGGITKNDF
+841 VNFIGGGITKNDF

>member
-1 MKAMFSAV
+1 M
-9 YQIFITPL
+9 
-17 VQLTEF
+17 
-23 FYSLFFEVT
+23 
-32 GNQGIAVI
+32 
-40 GLSFVVTFFTLP
+40 
-52 LYMVAE
+52 
-58 QWQETERNIQ
+58 
-68 KKLKPGVERI
+68 
-78 KSTFKGDEQYMVLS
+78 
-92 TFYKEN
+92 
-98 HYHPIYALRSSFSL
+98 
-112 LIQIPFFIAA
+112 
-122 YNFLS
+122 
-127 NLEPLKSYSFLF
+127 
-139 IKSFGEP
+139 
-146 DATFH
+146 
-151 IGSFAVNVLPIA
+151 
-163 MTIINCV
+163 
-170 AGFIYSKGHPI
+170 
-181 SEKIQIYGCA
+181 
-191 AVFLLLLY
+191 LY

-841 VNFIGGGGITKNDF
+841 VNFIGGGGDNKERLYKNV
-855 IKMSNAPAESTRI
+855 KCPC
-868 RKNARFNIKDD
+868 RKH
-879 EWYTVKDNIF
+879 
-889 DDKNWSQYIV
+889 KNQ
-899 KDK
+899 KKRTL

>member
-1 MKAMFSAV
+1 MLSAL

-40 GLSFVVTFFTLP
+40 GLSFVVTIFTLP

-58 QWQETERNIQ
+58 KWQETERNIQ
-68 KKLKPGVERI
+68 AKLKPGVERI
-78 KSTFKGDEQYMVLS
+78 KTTFKGDEQYMILT
-92 TFYKEN
+92 TFYREN

-163 MTIINCV
+163 MTIINCA

-221 FYKIKNPKKV
+221 FYKIKEPKKV

-239 SICLILCGAVLFRHT
+239 SLCMIICAVFVLKDAKT
-254 KAIFRIML
+254 IFRTML
-262 VFAGILIPL
+262 VLAGIVVPL
-271 APFAVKFLASFFENH
+271 VPFAVKFLGVFFEAH
-286 FKVLDENPKLRFSVF
+286 FSLLDQNPKQRASIF
-301 LISAFILAVLT
+301 ITSAFILAVLA

-331 DSYASPLYFVWHTF
+331 DSYTSPLYFIWHTF

-351 FVVWPFCFYAL
+351 FVLWPFCFYAL

-367 KKILTFLFSF
+367 KKILTFLFAF
-377 IAFSAI
+377 AAFSALI
-383 MNCFAFSGNYGPV
+383 NCFAFSGNYGPV

-410 SIKTVIVN
+410 EIKI
-418 ILCMAAI
+418 I
-425 LALVAVAFSFKAKI
+425 LANVLCILAALIFTYLIISFRPKI
-439 LNSLCT
+439 INSICSIL
-445 IFLISLVAISG
+445 LISLVCISG
-456 KNIASVQN
+456 KNIISVRT
-464 SFRKMEAPDLSK
+464 SFKRMTAPDLSK

-483 LSKTGKNVIVLMQ
+483 LSRTGKNVIILMQ
-496 DRFFSPLIPKI
+496 DRYFSPLIPKI
-507 LENNPELRERL
+507 LEDKPELKERL
-518 DGFTWYP
+518 DGFVWYP

-538 PGIFGGYDY
+538 PGIFGGYEY
-547 TPFEINRRT
+547 TPFEINKRT

-571 PIVFNQNNWN
+571 PVIFHENNWN

-605 FINRVTTHGTYSNI
+605 FVNRVTTHGTYSNI
-619 WYARNN
+619 WYARNK

-643 SVLKVVPPFMRQ
+643 SFLKIVPPYFRQ
-655 IIYHKKYWISYSKFE
+655 IIYHKEYWISYNKFE
-670 NNAKFIDNYSEIDL
+670 NSAKFIDNYSEIDF
-684 FPELFDSS
+684 FPELFDDTSD
-692 SEKNA
+692 KNA

-719 VENVTDLGPG
+719 VENVTDAGPY
-729 GKDETYSSMVG
+729 GKDSTYSSMAG
-740 VLKRFADFMD
+740 VLLRFADFID
-750 FLKENNLYDNTKIVL
+750 FLKKNNVYDNTRIII

-772 CDTGVFDNKTQ
+772 RDTGTFDNKTQ
-783 NFPFYKENMT
+783 NFPFNKENMT
-793 ASLLVKDFSNR
+793 ASLLVKDFSAR

-810 YAFMTNADTPALA
+810 YTFMTNADTPALA
-823 LKGIDG
+823 LKDISPEA
-829 KALNPFTKNPLD
+829 KNPFTNNPID
-841 VNFIGGGGITKNDF
+841 INSIGGGITKNSF

-868 RKNARFNIKDD
+868 RKNTKFNIKDT

-889 DDKNWSQYIV
+889 DDKNWSQYIPE
-899 KDK
+899 KN

>member
-1 MKAMFSAV
+1 MFSAL
-9 YQIFITPL
+9 YQIFIMPL
-17 VQLTEF
+17 IQLTEF

-40 GLSFVVTFFTLP
+40 GLSFVVTIFTLP

-68 KKLKPGVERI
+68 KKLKSGVERI
-78 KSTFKGDEQYMVLS
+78 KNTFKGDEQYMIL
-92 TFYKEN
+92 TAFYREN

-127 NLEPLKSYSFLF
+127 NLEPLKNYSFLF

-151 IGSFAVNVLPIA
+151 IGSFAVNILPIA

-170 AGFIYSKGHPI
+170 AGFIYSKGHSL

-231 LYIIACIA
+231 LYIIACILG
-239 SICLILCGAVLFRHT
+239 ICMILCAAIVFKNAKT
-254 KAIFRIML
+254 IFRIGL
-262 VFAGILIPL
+262 VFAGVVIPA
-271 APFAVKFLASFFENH
+271 APFAVSFFSSLFENH
-286 FKVLDENPKLRFSVF
+286 FKILDENPKLRLSIF

-331 DSYASPLYFVWHTF
+331 DSYTSPLYFVWHTF

-362 FSSKT
+362 FSAKT

-377 IAFSAI
+377 IAFSAVL
-383 MNCFAFSGNYGPV
+383 NCFAFSGNYGPV

-410 SIKTVIVN
+410 EIKTVIVN
-418 ILCMAAI
+418 ILCMLVI
-425 LALVAVAFSFKAKI
+425 LASLVAAFSFKAKI
-439 LNSLCT
+439 LNSVCT
-445 IFLISLVAISG
+445 IFLISLAAISG
-456 KNIASVQN
+456 KNIISVQN
-464 SFRKMEAPDLSK
+464 SFRRMPAPDFSK

-496 DRFFSPLIPKI
+496 DRYFSPLIPEI
-507 LENNPELRERL
+507 LKNNPELNEQL
-518 DGFTWYP
+518 DGFVWYP

-547 TPFEINRRT
+547 TPFEINRRA

-571 PIVFNQNNWN
+571 PVVFHNNNWN

-592 LEQPVTNMYKGYD
+592 LEQPVTDMYKGYE
-605 FINRVTTHGTYSNI
+605 FINRVTTHGTYSDI
-619 WYARNN
+619 WYARHG

-643 SVLKVVPPFMRQ
+643 SALKIVPPFMRQ
-655 IIYHKKYWISYSKFE
+655 IIYHKEYWISYNKFE
-670 NNAKFIDNYSEIDL
+670 NSAKFIDNYSEIDL
-684 FPELFDSS
+684 FPELFDDS

-719 VENVTDLGPG
+719 VENVTQFGPG
-729 GKDETYSSMVG
+729 GNDATYSSMVG
-740 VLKRFADFMD
+740 IILRFTNFID
-750 FLKENNLYDNTKIVL
+750 FLKKNEIYDNTKIII

-772 CDTGVFDNKTQ
+772 RDTGTFDNKTQ
-783 NFPFYKENMT
+783 NFPFNKDNMT
-793 ASLLVKDFSNR
+793 ATLLVKDFSSR
-804 GKLKED
+804 GKLKKD
-810 YAFMTNADTPALA
+810 YTFMTNADTPALA
-823 LKGIDG
+823 LKDIDG
-829 KALNPFTKNPLD
+829 NALNPFTKNPLD
-841 VNFIGGGGITKNDF
+841 VNSMGGGITKNDF

-868 RKNARFNIKDD
+868 RKNKKFNIKDD
-879 EWYTVKDNIF
+879 EWYAVKDNIF
-889 DDKNWSQYIV
+889 DDKNWFQYIE
-899 KDK
+899 K

>member
-1 MKAMFSAV
+1 M
-9 YQIFITPL
+9 
-17 VQLTEF
+17 
-23 FYSLFFEVT
+23 
-32 GNQGIAVI
+32 
-40 GLSFVVTFFTLP
+40 
-52 LYMVAE
+52 
-58 QWQETERNIQ
+58 
-68 KKLKPGVERI
+68 
-78 KSTFKGDEQYMVLS
+78 
-92 TFYKEN
+92 
-98 HYHPIYALRSSFSL
+98 
-112 LIQIPFFIAA
+112 
-122 YNFLS
+122 
-127 NLEPLKSYSFLF
+127 
-139 IKSFGEP
+139 
-146 DATFH
+146 
-151 IGSFAVNVLPIA
+151 
-163 MTIINCV
+163 
-170 AGFIYSKGHPI
+170 
-181 SEKIQIYGCA
+181 
-191 AVFLLLLY
+191 LY

-271 APFAVKFLASFFENH
+271 APFAVKFLAFFFENH
-286 FKVLDENPKLRFSVF
+286 FKVLDKNPKLRFSVF

-445 IFLISLVAISG
+445 IFLISLVAISE

-719 VENVTDLGPG
+719 VENVTDFGPG

-841 VNFIGGGGITKNDF
+841 VNFIGGG
-855 IKMSNAPAESTRI
+855 
-868 RKNARFNIKDD
+868 
-879 EWYTVKDNIF
+879 
-889 DDKNWSQYIV
+889 
-899 KDK
+899 

>member
-1 MKAMFSAV
+1 MFSAL
-9 YQIFITPL
+9 YQIFIMPL
-17 VQLTEF
+17 IQLTEF

-40 GLSFVVTFFTLP
+40 GLSFVVTIFTLP

-78 KSTFKGDEQYMVLS
+78 KNTFKGDEQYMIL
-92 TFYKEN
+92 TAFYREN

-127 NLEPLKSYSFLF
+127 NLEPLKNYSFLF

-151 IGSFAVNVLPIA
+151 IGSFAVNILPIA

-170 AGFIYSKGHPI
+170 AGFIYSKGHSL

-231 LYIIACIA
+231 LYIIACIL
-239 SICLILCGAVLFRHT
+239 SICMILCAAIVF
-254 KAIFRIML
+254 KNAKIIFRIGL
-262 VFAGILIPL
+262 VFAGVVIPA
-271 APFAVKFLASFFENH
+271 APFAVSFFSSLFESH
-286 FKVLDENPKLRFSVF
+286 FKILDENPKLRLSIF

-331 DSYASPLYFVWHTF
+331 DSYTSPLYFVWHTF

-362 FSSKT
+362 FSAKT

-377 IAFSAI
+377 IAFSAVL
-383 MNCFAFSGNYGPV
+383 NCFAFSGNYGPV

-410 SIKTVIVN
+410 GIKTVIVN
-418 ILCMAAI
+418 ILCMLVI
-425 LALVAVAFSFKAKI
+425 LASLVAAFSFKAKI
-439 LNSLCT
+439 LNSVCT
-445 IFLISLVAISG
+445 IFLISLAAISG
-456 KNIASVQN
+456 KNIISVQN
-464 SFRKMEAPDLSK
+464 SFRRMTAPDFSK

-483 LSKTGKNVIVLMQ
+483 LSKTGKNVIILMQ
-496 DRFFSPLIPKI
+496 DRYFSPLIPEI
-507 LENNPELRERL
+507 LKNNPELNGQL
-518 DGFTWYP
+518 DGFVWYP

-547 TPFEINRRT
+547 TPFEINRRA

-571 PIVFNQNNWN
+571 PVVFHNNNWN

-592 LEQPVTNMYKGYD
+592 LEQPVTDMYKGYE
-605 FINRVTTHGTYSNI
+605 FINRVTTHGTYSDI
-619 WYARNN
+619 WYARHG

-643 SVLKVVPPFMRQ
+643 SVLKIVPPFMRQ
-655 IIYHKKYWISYSKFE
+655 IIYHKEYWISYNKFE
-670 NNAKFIDNYSEIDL
+670 NSAKFIDNYSEIDL
-684 FPELFDSS
+684 FPELFDDS

-719 VENVTDLGPG
+719 VENVTQFGPG
-729 GKDETYSSMVG
+729 GNDATYSSMVG
-740 VLKRFADFMD
+740 IILRFTNFID
-750 FLKENNLYDNTKIVL
+750 FLKKNEIYDNTKIII

-772 CDTGVFDNKTQ
+772 RDTGTFDNKTQ
-783 NFPFYKENMT
+783 NFPFNKDNMT
-793 ASLLVKDFSNR
+793 ATLLVKDFSSR
-804 GKLKED
+804 GKLKKD
-810 YAFMTNADTPALA
+810 YTFMTNADTPALA
-823 LKGIDG
+823 LKDID
-829 KALNPFTKNPLD
+829 KNALNPFTKNPLD
-841 VNFIGGGGITKNDF
+841 VNSMGGGYN
-855 IKMSNAPAESTRI
+855 
-868 RKNARFNIKDD
+868 
-879 EWYTVKDNIF
+879 
-889 DDKNWSQYIV
+889 
-899 KDK
+899 